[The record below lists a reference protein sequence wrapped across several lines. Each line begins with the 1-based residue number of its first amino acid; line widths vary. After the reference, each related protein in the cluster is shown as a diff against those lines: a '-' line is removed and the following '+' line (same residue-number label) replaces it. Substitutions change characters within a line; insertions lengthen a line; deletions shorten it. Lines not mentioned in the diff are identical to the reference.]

1 MRSSLVHDKELA
13 SGRVRIHGSCH
24 GENTWCMLQVVFET
38 VLRELT
44 LDAVSR
50 ATHTGSVRASALDH
64 KAVDDTMEDQTIIKS
79 FFYKTD
85 KIVYGIRCD
94 FRIKLC
100 FHHITI
106 FHGNGYDRVCICHN
120 HSLLL

>member
-1 MRSSLVHDKELA
+1 MHDKELA

-38 VLRELT
+38 VLGELT

-64 KAVDDTMEDQTIIKS
+64 KAVDDTVEDQAVIKA
-79 FFYKTD
+79 FFSKAL
-85 KIVYGIRCD
+85 IRMVVE
-94 FRIKLC
+94 
-100 FHHITI
+100 
-106 FHGNGYDRVCICHN
+106 NQ
-120 HSLLL
+120 